1 MKNKHSFMS
10 VFIFYII
17 DFLLIIVYN
26 IIKEKYEYIKTEVK
40 IMRYYDTEEFQEV
53 YDYFGVA
60 NLKELAQKLNHTRPA
75 LRYRLESW
83 LKHKFPL
90 NFLCVKGELR
100 PLKDS
105 DGKWYKN
112 ISEVAEKYNV
122 RYYNVTTAR
131 NESGIIDLGILG
143 DIVARR
149 QEREK
154 IERERKLNACI

>member
-1 MKNKHSFMS
+1 
-10 VFIFYII
+10 
-17 DFLLIIVYN
+17 
-26 IIKEKYEYIKTEVK
+26 
-40 IMRYYDTEEFQEV
+40 MRCYDTEEFQEV

-83 LKHKFPL
+83 LRHRFPL
-90 NFLCVKGELR
+90 NFICVKGELR
-100 PLKDS
+100 LLKDS

>member
-1 MKNKHSFMS
+1 
-10 VFIFYII
+10 
-17 DFLLIIVYN
+17 
-26 IIKEKYEYIKTEVK
+26 
-40 IMRYYDTEEFQEV
+40 MRYYDTEEFQEV

-60 NLKELAQKLNHTRPA
+60 NLKELAQKLNHTRPM
-75 LRYRLESW
+75 LRYRLDSW

-90 NFLCVKGELR
+90 NFIYVKGELR

-105 DGKWYKN
+105 DGNWYRN
-112 ISEVAEKYNV
+112 ISEVAEKYDV

-131 NESGIIDLGILG
+131 NEFGIIDLGILG

-154 IERERKLNACI
+154 IERERKLHACI

>member
-1 MKNKHSFMS
+1 
-10 VFIFYII
+10 
-17 DFLLIIVYN
+17 
-26 IIKEKYEYIKTEVK
+26 
-40 IMRYYDTEEFQEV
+40 MRYYDTEEFQEV

-60 NLKELAQKLNHTRPA
+60 NLKELAQKLNHTRPM
-75 LRYRLESW
+75 LRYRLDSW

-90 NFLCVKGELR
+90 NFIYVKGELR

-105 DGKWYKN
+105 DGNWYRN

-131 NESGIIDLGILG
+131 NESGIIDLEILG

-149 QEREK
+149 QERKK
-154 IERERKLNACI
+154 IERERKLHACI

>member
-1 MKNKHSFMS
+1 M
-10 VFIFYII
+10 FYFFCII
-17 DFLLIIVYN
+17 DFLFIIVYN
-26 IIKEKYEYIKTEVK
+26 IIKEKYEYIKTGVE

-75 LRYRLESW
+75 LRYRLDSW

-105 DGKWYKN
+105 DGNWYRN
-112 ISEVAEKYNV
+112 ISEVAERYGV

-131 NESGIIDLGILG
+131 NESGVIDLEILG
-143 DIVARR
+143 DITVRR
-149 QEREK
+149 REREK
-154 IERERKLNACI
+154 LERERKLHACI

>member
-1 MKNKHSFMS
+1 
-10 VFIFYII
+10 
-17 DFLLIIVYN
+17 
-26 IIKEKYEYIKTEVK
+26 
-40 IMRYYDTEEFQEV
+40 MRYYDTEEFQEV

-90 NFLCVKGELR
+90 NFICVKGELR

-105 DGKWYKN
+105 DGNWYKN
-112 ISEVAEKYNV
+112 ISEVAEKYDV

-131 NESGIIDLGILG
+131 DESGVVDLGILD
-143 DIVARR
+143 DIAVRR
-149 QEREK
+149 REREK
-154 IERERKLNACI
+154 NRKRKEVTCLYLTKRNKLFI